1 MVKLTIIVTVYNEKD
16 TIIRAIEEA
25 KAISLDKEVIVV
37 DNCSTDGTKELLMNL
52 EDPSIKIVYQ
62 PKNYGYGMSVLT
74 GMNLA
79 KGEFLFVHNSDLEY
93 DTECVYRML
102 KLAEDEKLD
111 AIFGSRLLSR
121 TSESRIKVLKER
133 PFYLG
138 TMIIAGLINNFYNKN
153 FTDVIGNRFY
163 RTAALRKIN
172 PTEKGISFD
181 FEVVSK
187 LCKCQFKILEVL
199 IKYSPRVEGKK
210 IKIYDIVPALLTILR
225 IKVFG

>member
-121 TSESRIKVLKER
+121 ASESRIKVLKER

-138 TMIIAGLINNFYNKN
+138 TMIITGLINNFYNKN

-163 RTAALRKIN
+163 RTAVLRKIN
-172 PTEKGISFD
+172 PIEKGISFD

-187 LCKCQFKILEVL
+187 LCKYQFKILEVL